1 MAYSLRK
8 VFYGSTNVDVK
19 LAEVAAVDP
28 KAKTASTT
36 TGEVYQ
42 GDYLVLAAGSQ
53 ANFFKTKG
61 ADRHAF
67 PMYCLDDALRL
78 RPHPAGV

>member
-1 MAYSLRK
+1 M
-8 VFYGSTNVDVK
+8 K

-53 ANFFKTKG
+53 ANFFKTPG

-78 RPHPAGV
+78 RSASCRCLKTHAATPSSSTKAP